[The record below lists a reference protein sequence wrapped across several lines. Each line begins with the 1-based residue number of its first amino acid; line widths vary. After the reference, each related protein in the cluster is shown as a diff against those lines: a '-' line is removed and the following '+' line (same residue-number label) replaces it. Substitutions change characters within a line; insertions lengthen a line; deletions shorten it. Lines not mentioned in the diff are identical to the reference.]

1 MTQKPDGTDPLAAHF
16 AALKARPARPGPD
29 LVARILADADR
40 VQGEPAAVAPPA
52 RVPHRPVRFAPLA
65 AAIRALGGWPAMA
78 GLATA
83 AAAGVWIGIAPP
95 SGLVGAARTVL
106 DAGNGGYV
114 IDLDPGAVLILA
126 EGAS

>member
-1 MTQKPDGTDPLAAHF
+1 MTERPDGTDPLAAHF
-16 AALKARPARPGPD
+16 AALKARPARPAPD
-29 LVARILADADR
+29 LMARILADADA
-40 VQGEPAAVAPPA
+40 VQAERAAASSCPACPA
-52 RVPHRPVRFAPLA
+52 RPRARPLA

-83 AAAGVWIGIAPP
+83 AVAGVWIGIDPP

-106 DAGNGGYV
+106 DAGDGGYLV
-114 IDLDPGAVLILA
+114 DFDPGMALILA